1 MTETQ
6 NSVTEE
12 VETPSLTTEG
22 RDAIAAGIL
31 ELLKP
36 AVQEVDDRVKSVRES
51 QLELRQQ
58 IEDLD
63 EVLKQLSQER
73 EPPVELDAYVK
84 KLMNSK
90 RRIGVVNNIV
100 QNAQDRVVKLQQK
113 LMRDSSKRFVQLH
126 MPQPPLSNL
135 LETEEIRTDQ

>member
-126 MPQPPLSNL
+126 MPQPVLPNL

>member
-100 QNAQDRVVKLQQK
+100 QNAQERLGRLHFQIS
-113 LMRDSSKRFVQLH
+113 RSTAKRKSLID
-126 MPQPPLSNL
+126 PPTAGPL
-135 LETEEIRTDQ
+135 T